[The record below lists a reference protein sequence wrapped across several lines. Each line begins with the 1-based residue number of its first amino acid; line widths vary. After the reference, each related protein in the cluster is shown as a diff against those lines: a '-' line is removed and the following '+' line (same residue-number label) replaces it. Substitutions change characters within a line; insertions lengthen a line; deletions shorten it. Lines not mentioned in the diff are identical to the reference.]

1 VPIIP
6 GLALLWLFLGVAFLC
21 PLHGTSAFLIIAF
34 VLLVTTADRPL
45 SILQL
50 AYVAQRKLEEA
61 VVVSLTGCAAASAE
75 ERLSCA

>member
-1 VPIIP
+1 MPIIP
-6 GLALLWLFLGVAFLC
+6 GLALLWLFLGVAFLR
-21 PLHGTSAFLIIAF
+21 PLHGTTAFLIIAF